1 MENSSLKIAF
11 LGTPKI
17 ACPTLE
23 KLIED
28 PRFEVLAVITQPDQ
42 KIGRKQILTP
52 TPVKELAE
60 QYQVPVF
67 QPEKLRKDQELL
79 KHLKNLQLDFLV
91 VIAYGQILSLETLE
105 LAKIAPINI
114 HGSILP
120 KYRGASPIEQ
130 ALLNG
135 DPETGIS
142 IMQMSE
148 KMDEGAVYQIFKL
161 PIAESDNNFSIREKM
176 AELSANKLPET
187 LLKIA
192 SGKLQAIEQNHQ
204 EATYCQKIAKQD
216 GLINPL
222 TETAEEIF
230 HKFQAYYTWP
240 GITWNYQNKNFKLL
254 NIAKTTNTLKPGET
268 QITKDQLLLGT
279 SSTAIEILEIQLEGK
294 KALPI
299 KDFLS
304 GNKQLF
310 N

>member
-11 LGTPKI
+11 LGTPNI

-42 KIGRKQILTP
+42 KVGRKQILTAP
-52 TPVKELAE
+52 PVKELAE
-60 QYQVPVF
+60 QHQVPVF
-67 QPEKLRKDQELL
+67 QPAKLRKDQELL
-79 KHLKNLQLDFLV
+79 KHLKNLQLDFLI
-91 VIAYGQILSLETLE
+91 VIAYGQILSKETLE
-105 LAKIAPINI
+105 IPKIAPINI

-135 DPETGIS
+135 DSETGIS

-161 PIAESDNNFSIREKM
+161 SINQTDNNFSLREKM

-192 SGKLQAIEQNHQ
+192 SGKLQPTEQNHQ
-204 EATYCQKIAKQD
+204 EATYCQKISKQD

-222 TETAEEIF
+222 TESAEEIF
-230 HKFQAYYTWP
+230 HKFQAYFTWP
-240 GITWNYQNKNFKLL
+240 GITWNHQNRNFKLL
-254 NIAKTTNTLKPGET
+254 KVAYNSQTLKPGTT
-268 QITKDQLLLGT
+268 QITKDQFLLGT
-279 SSTAIEILEIQLEGK
+279 TSTALEILEIQMEGK

-299 KDFLS
+299 KEFIS
-304 GNKQLF
+304 GNKQFF